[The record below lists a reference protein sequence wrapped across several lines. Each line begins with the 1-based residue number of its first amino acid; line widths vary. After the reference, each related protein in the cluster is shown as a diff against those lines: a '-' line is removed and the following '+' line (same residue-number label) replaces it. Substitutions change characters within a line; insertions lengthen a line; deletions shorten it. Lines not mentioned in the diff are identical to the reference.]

1 METKEIKDL
10 LIKELEPLS
19 YELRTKISSEQD
31 IPDELIDEL
40 LRKASRRFKIARLLI
55 ISIGIILIAILS
67 YDIYI
72 KDKLDIFLFFCEFLV
87 LIMIQIVFNKD
98 YKDNSKRIL
107 VFKLLKKSK

>member
-1 METKEIKDL
+1 METKGIKDL

-19 YELRTKISSEQD
+19 CELRNKISSGQD
-31 IPDELIDEL
+31 IPEEL

-67 YDIYI
+67 YNIYI
-72 KDKLDIFLFFCEFLV
+72 KDKLDIFSFFCGFLV